1 MNREDERNMLA
12 DRAQI
17 RFAKLLAVAAF
28 AALAFALLTGCQLFS
43 SKKGG
48 IRAPHSTPELYG
60 ALHAA
65 EARLGMTHRTGSI
78 RVEFREGTHPSRHG
92 WSGVPADGGILGGV
106 TSAGGAILLYLTGGK
121 VHPHNAEHEMA
132 HSILYSRG
140 VPGEQHH
147 ATMKKAG
154 FQW

>member
-1 MNREDERNMLA
+1 MNPEDERNMLA

-17 RFAKLLAVAAF
+17 RFAKLLALAAF
-28 AALAFALLTGCQLFS
+28 AALAFALLTGCQLFRS
-43 SKKGG
+43 SKSG

-65 EARLGMTHRTGSI
+65 EARLGMTHKTGSI
-78 RVEFREGTHPSRHG
+78 SVQFREGTHPSRHG
-92 WSGVPADGGILGGV
+92 WSGVPGDGGILGGV
-106 TSAGGAILLYLTGGK
+106 TSVGGSILLYLTGGK

-132 HSILYSRG
+132 HSILYSHG

-147 ATMKKAG
+147 AIMRKAG
-154 FQW
+154 FSW